1 MNETTAVILCGGRGE
16 RLKPFTDHVPKPL
29 VPLNGQPLL
38 RHLTNHLFRF
48 GIHHFVFCTGYKAE
62 ALEAFVNEGF
72 PEGCTA
78 VCSNT
83 GEDAGMTHRLKSAA
97 LHVPAK
103 AIVCY
108 GDTVANV
115 DIAALSQ
122 THTASG
128 AIATMTVH
136 ALQSPFGIVR
146 FDELGRVN
154 AFEEKPQLPYWI
166 NIGYLLCESGFLDT
180 ITPAQEDMPQLLKRL
195 ADGNELGAYMHKGKH
210 LTVNTEKER
219 EQADIEVIDI
229 FTMP

>member
-1 MNETTAVILCGGRGE
+1 MNETTAVILCGGRGA
-16 RLKPFTDHVPKPL
+16 RLKPFTDHLPKPL

-48 GIHHFVFCTGYKAE
+48 GIKRFVFCTGYKAE
-62 ALEAFVNEGF
+62 ALEAFVSEGF
-72 PEGCTA
+72 PKGCKA
-78 VCSNT
+78 VCSNC

-97 LHVPAK
+97 IHVPADS
-103 AIVCY
+103 IVCY
-108 GDTVANV
+108 GDTISNI
-115 DIAALSQ
+115 DITALNQ

-128 AIATMTVH
+128 AMATMTVH
-136 ALQSPFGIVR
+136 ALRSPFGIVR
-146 FDELGRVN
+146 FNEQGRVS

-166 NIGYLLCESGFLDT
+166 NIGYLMCNAGFLDS
-180 ITPAQEDMPQLLKRL
+180 ISPDQEDMSQLLERL
-195 ADGNELGAYMHKGKH
+195 VACNELGAYMHKGKH